1 MILLKPYEPDAVVR
15 STLPRRHARTESLSA
30 NSALSRALVR
40 KVQTFLRFLRFAS
53 VVASWSRH
61 PTIEENNHEEM
72 AARVDDAANGGNSD
86 GIVCAKPL
94 SAAEQAARF
103 PNETV
108 VIFDFRDNTL
118 TPSH

>member
-1 MILLKPYEPDAVVR
+1 MSKWLTFGGGLAALAAALALAAGAAAAIPSAPGDPVVNGCPAGFEAIQVADFPAQYR
-15 STLPRRHARTESLSA
+15 LP
-30 NSALSRALVR
+30 
-40 KVQTFLRFLRFAS
+40 
-53 VVASWSRH
+53 
-61 PTIEENNHEEM
+61 
-72 AARVDDAANGGNSD
+72 ARVDDPANGGNSD

-103 PNETV
+103 PNENV

>member
-1 MILLKPYEPDAVVR
+1 LPTFQRNTAFRPSSTIL
-15 STLPRRHARTESLSA
+15 RTG
-30 NSALSRALVR
+30 
-40 KVQTFLRFLRFAS
+40 
-53 VVASWSRH
+53 
-61 PTIEENNHEEM
+61 
-72 AARVDDAANGGNSD
+72 NGD

-103 PNETV
+103 PNEDV